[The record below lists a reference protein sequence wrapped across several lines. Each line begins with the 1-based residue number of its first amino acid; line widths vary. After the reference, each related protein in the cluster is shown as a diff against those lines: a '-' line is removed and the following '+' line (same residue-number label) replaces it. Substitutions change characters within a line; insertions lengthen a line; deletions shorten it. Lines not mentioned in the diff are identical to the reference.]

1 MHSQEVDSSNYY
13 DLNGDKICDDK
24 GKRIFIHIYGE
35 SVQDLETGE
44 LFSLRDDTIS
54 SEEDYDIHEDQDGF
68 KDFSYSLFM
77 YNIISCVI
85 SKIYDFIYYVKK
97 REL

>member
-24 GKRIFIHIYGE
+24 GRRIYIHIYGE

-44 LFSLRDDTIS
+44 LFLLRDDTS
-54 SEEDYDIHEDQDGF
+54 SEEDHEDQDDF
-68 KDFSYSLFM
+68 KDFSYYLFIC
-77 YNIISCVI
+77 NIISCVI
-85 SKIYDFIYYVKK
+85 SKIYDILYYVKN

>member
-44 LFSLRDDTIS
+44 LFLLRDDTS
-54 SEEDYDIHEDQDGF
+54 SEEDHEDQDGF
-68 KDFSYSLFM
+68 KDFSYSLFIC
-77 YNIISCVI
+77 NIISCVI
-85 SKIYDFIYYVKK
+85 SKIYGILYYVKK